1 MYEYDGENV
10 ILMLCSKCNVNC
22 KHCYVKYKGNFD
34 KDKVRELLEELK
46 KKYFVILNGT
56 EPILFPEY
64 YELFSIN
71 NQQRLLTNG
80 LEFYRHPELI
90 DIIKEYGVQEIA
102 MSYHFGMQDEIS
114 YVKSEW
120 LEKVI
125 HDLREK
131 DVKVK
136 LMTTLSTDNYLLIDE
151 MCKKAHDLG
160 ASTIKFTNYIYQ
172 GNAQD
177 REFSKVLNFEQIQF
191 VLNRI
196 EDLRKMYDP
205 NELYIQRCGTFGP
218 NVKKKKFECLA
229 GKNMAVITPD
239 MKVYKCVF
247 DIDAGNEIG
256 YVEDNRI
263 WIKDEV
269 KSYDTS
275 YCKVLERYNK
285 VR

>member
-1 MYEYDGENV
+1 MYEYDGKNV

-22 KHCYVKYKGNFD
+22 KHCYVKYNGNFD
-34 KDKVRELLEELK
+34 KDIVKHLLEELR

-71 NQQRLLTNG
+71 EQERLLTNG

-90 DIIKEYGVQEIA
+90 DIIKKYGIKEIA
-102 MSYHFGMQDEIS
+102 ISYHFGMQDEIS

-120 LEKVI
+120 LEQIIRNLKN
-125 HDLREK
+125 K
-131 DVKVK
+131 DIKVK
-136 LMTTLSTDNYLLIDE
+136 LMTTLSTDNYLLIDK

-160 ASTIKFTNYIYQ
+160 ANTIKFTNYIYQ

-196 EDLRKMYDP
+196 EDLRKMYNQ
-205 NELYIQRCGTFGP
+205 NELYIQRCGTFGS
-218 NVKKKKFECLA
+218 NIKKKKFECLA

-247 DIDAGNEIG
+247 DIASGNEIG
-256 YVEDNRI
+256 YVRNNKI
-263 WIKDEV
+263 WIKNEV
-269 KSYDTS
+269 KDYDTS